1 MRFIGS
7 LVDQLERCA
16 RSRPSAELASLS
28 PDGVDHGGDESPT
41 LPVGFVLPMFES
53 NSDAVLSDVVPCS
66 WACGAEYCSTHC
78 REEALKRHHAL
89 FCPAPAALTAAA
101 AAAAAV
107 GAPPSHDDGVNAAA
121 LFLRQALSTNEIF
134 ILAGRLIARVLESW
148 ARSGNDLTA
157 AMAPINVLHSE
168 PWPSL
173 FEIRTDATE
182 RKRVLMG
189 LAESDEEAME
199 DDEGNDEQR
208 TDAEA
213 AMENEDESNE
223 EQCTDAEVEECPH
236 EAHASEAA
244 MVREWASDSLSIL
257 RVLVKSRLPLFVSF
271 TCATTPARQLLL
283 PWEEDMLF
291 SPEVYERLV
300 GAFELNN
307 IEVKID
313 SPLREYLGAA
323 ARSDAATTLA
333 PVFTKLQE
341 ARINRRTLTRKIANE
356 VGTDVAE
363 LLDDADADS
372 EYEIVEDDD
381 GDDGDGGACD
391 NDDEAVTFKGADNI
405 SRDFKLSH
413 IPVSDGTALFS
424 MICVMNHS
432 CVPNVQV
439 AYASGTHVGTLLA
452 LRDIKPG
459 EELFI
464 NYVDKTNAEPIR
476 EQDLRHYGFRCMCS
490 ECKRERALQPSVGAK
505 T

>member
-1 MRFIGS
+1 MTTPTEPGHTVAARA
-7 LVDQLERCA
+7 LERCA
-16 RSRPSAELASLS
+16 RSRPSAELAPLA
-28 PDGVDHGGDESPT
+28 PDGGDHGDEASP
-41 LPVGFVLPMFES
+41 LPAGFVLPMFES

-66 WACGAEYCSTHC
+66 WACGAEYCSPFC
-78 REEALKRHHAL
+78 RDEALKRHHAL
-89 FCPAPAALTAAA
+89 FCPAPGAVSAAA

-107 GAPPSHDDGVNAAA
+107 GAPHAPDDGVNAAA
-121 LFLRQALSTNEIF
+121 LFSRQALSTNEIF
-134 ILAGRLIARVLESW
+134 ILAGRLIARVLEGW
-148 ARSGNDLTA
+148 ARNENDLTL

-189 LAESDEEAME
+189 LTESDE
-199 DDEGNDEQR
+199 DEEVVG
-208 TDAEA
+208 EA
-213 AMENEDESNE
+213 AMEDEDEGDE
-223 EQCTDAEVEECPH
+223 EHGAEAEEEECPH

-244 MVREWASDSLSIL
+244 MVREWAADSLSIL
-257 RVLVKSRLPLFVSF
+257 RALVKSRLPLFVSV
-271 TCATTPARQLLL
+271 TCAGKTPTRQYLL
-283 PWEEDMLF
+283 PWEEDMLL

-323 ARSDAATTLA
+323 ARSDAGAATLA
-333 PVFTKLQE
+333 PIFTKLQE
-341 ARINRRTLTRKIANE
+341 ARIARRALTRKIASE
-356 VGTDVAE
+356 VGTDPAE

-372 EYEIVEDDD
+372 EYETEDE
-381 GDDGDGGACD
+381 DDGDGGAECG
-391 NDDEAVTFKGADNI
+391 DDEEDVCTFKGADNVA
-405 SRDFKLSH
+405 RDFKLSH

-432 CVPNVQV
+432 CLPNVQV
-439 AYASGTHVGTLLA
+439 AYGSGTHVGSLLA

-464 NYVDKTNAEPIR
+464 NYVDKTNPEPIR
-476 EQDLRHYGFRCMCS
+476 EQDLRHYGFRCMCQKCTS
-490 ECKRERALQPSVGAK
+490 EREMQDA
-505 T
+505 